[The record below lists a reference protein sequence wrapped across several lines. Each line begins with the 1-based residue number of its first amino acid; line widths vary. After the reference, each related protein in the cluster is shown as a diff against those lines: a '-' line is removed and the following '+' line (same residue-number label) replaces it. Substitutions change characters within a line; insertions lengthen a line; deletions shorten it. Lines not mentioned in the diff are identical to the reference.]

1 MKVYKL
7 EITGGAYGEEKEE
20 VTVKA
25 ESPEVAIKLG
35 LADLRR
41 EVIEI
46 AKLTDTVYGVFTH
59 IDETGLEVDVTEIG
73 EEKGEARRY
82 SARSAP
88 CSLSYSR
95 FRQRS
100 PLLKINSLKYWR
112 RNEHREIQDTV
123 TARSQDA
130 QRGKGETLE

>member
-73 EEKGEARRY
+73 EEKGEARLRY
-82 SARSAP
+82 EVAEGLKRYAEILRQISALQSE
-88 CSLSYSR
+88 
-95 FRQRS
+95 
-100 PLLKINSLKYWR
+100 LLKVSA
-112 RNEHREIQDTV
+112 EVAATQDQLFEV
-123 TARSQDA
+123 
-130 QRGKGETLE
+130 LEAK